1 VASVDALTTSIP
13 WRRIALVAGAV
24 VAAAMLAWALGLYD
38 ALRLQN
44 LARVRTWVQDLG
56 PLGPVV
62 FIVGYVAA
70 ELLFVP
76 ALPLTLFGGLA
87 FGPLWGTVWVSA
99 GATLGAAAAFLVAR
113 HAARGLVEAWVARS
127 PRLRRLDGA
136 VARHGWRILMIT
148 RLVPVFPFTLQNFAY
163 GLTRIGFWS
172 YVLVSWVCML
182 PGTVA
187 YVLAGAALSDAA
199 ADPRRTLAWLAGAAV
214 LVVALSLVPG
224 WLRRRSRLAGQLLRA
239 K

>member
-1 VASVDALTTSIP
+1 MDALTPPVP
-13 WRRIALVAGAV
+13 WRRIAVVAGAV
-24 VAAAMLAWALGLYD
+24 AAAAILAWALGLYD
-38 ALRLQN
+38 VLSLRN
-44 LARVRTWVQDLG
+44 LARVRAWVQDLG
-56 PLGPVV
+56 ALGPLV
-62 FIVGYVAA
+62 FVAGYVAA
-70 ELLFVP
+70 ELLFLP
-76 ALPLTLFGGLA
+76 ALPLTLVGGLA
-87 FGPLWGTVWVSA
+87 FGPFWGTAWVSA

-113 HAARGLVEAWVARS
+113 HAARGLVEQWVARS
-127 PRLRRLDGA
+127 PRLLRLDRA
-136 VARHGWRILMIT
+136 VAQHGWRILMIT

-163 GLTRIGFWS
+163 GLTRIGFWP

-224 WLRRRSRLAGQLLRA
+224 WLRRRSRLAGDLLRA

>member
-1 VASVDALTTSIP
+1 MDALTPSP
-13 WRRIALVAGAV
+13 AWRRVALAAGAV
-24 VAAAMLAWALGLYD
+24 AAAAALAWAFGLPD
-38 ALRLQN
+38 LLSLQN
-44 LARVRTWVQDLG
+44 LARLRARVQGLG

-62 FIVGYVAA
+62 FIAGYVAA

-87 FGPLWGTVWVSA
+87 FGPLWGTIWVSV
-99 GATLGAAAAFLVAR
+99 GATRGAAAAFLVAR
-113 HAARGLVEAWVARS
+113 HAARGLVQAWVARR
-127 PRLRRLDGA
+127 PRLQRLDRA
-136 VARHGWRILMIT
+136 VERHGWRILVIT

-199 ADPRRTLAWLAGAAV
+199 ADPRLTFALLAVAAV

-224 WLRRRSRLAGQLLRA
+224 WLRRRSRLAGGLLGA

>member
-1 VASVDALTTSIP
+1 VDALTPSVP
-13 WRRIALVAGAV
+13 WRRIALVAGAL
-24 VAAAMLAWALGLYD
+24 AAAATLAWALGLYD
-38 ALRLQN
+38 VLSLRN
-44 LARVRTWVQDLG
+44 LARARAWMQDLG
-56 PLGPVV
+56 PVGPLV
-62 FIVGYVAA
+62 FIAGYVVA

-87 FGPLWGTVWVSA
+87 FGPFWGTVWVSV

-113 HAARGLVEAWVARS
+113 HAARGLVEEWVARS

-214 LVVALSLVPG
+214 LVVVLSLVPG
-224 WLRRRSRLAGQLLRA
+224 WLRRRSRIAGELLGA